1 MARLAIFTSEE
12 QRLFELPPLFNIV
25 DRKRFF
31 FLPESLL
38 EETKHFD
45 KLHNKVYFY
54 LMYGYFKATNKF
66 YRRKFHQ
73 KDIEFV
79 AAILGISFNISDLEE
94 YNERTYRDHRE
105 RILTYTGCKKFDQAV
120 VVLITTQINPM
131 IKSHTRPKLMLEQA
145 CDILIRHKIEIPR
158 YHTLYTIISREMKQ
172 HQEDLNQTIRQG
184 LTEEKKTLIDKL
196 LEKEDGNRYR
206 LTLLKRFSHSTRP
219 AKIKSNIED
228 LRLLQELFQTIEPI
242 INSLQLTNEGMKYYA
257 YAAIKFDILQVL
269 RRSDTDKYL
278 YLLAFI
284 THQYYTLQ
292 DLLIDVLIQAVAGA
306 ENHTSK
312 QQKETAYLLRKTKSS
327 TIEQVVG
334 SFLTNRQ
341 LVKQIQALLDL
352 KELTDK
358 EKIQSL
364 RKLLSNKAEQ
374 EEEDL
379 EARAQELQREND
391 RLLKDEDYYDFLE
404 AQSLKLQ
411 NRVSEIVKQVCF
423 HEDTSNKQI
432 IAAITYF
439 KQKDGNIGNTAP
451 VTFLKPEE
459 QDMLFDELGKI
470 RVSLYKV
477 LLFTHIALL
486 IKAGGLNLRY
496 SYRYR
501 SFDEYLISKTKWNHN
516 KAILLEQ
523 AGLTQFQDFPTLIK
537 ELADS
542 LHKKYEIT
550 NQHILSG
557 KNEYIKFHKNGEFS
571 LTTPK
576 VDIEEALENTIADLF
591 PKYQFIPLCE
601 VLATVNNA
609 TEFLDVFTHW
619 QTTHIGSKPSAKT
632 FYAGLTGLGCNI
644 GIKKL
649 GRISTNIN
657 IHELETTVLWY
668 FTPENLTSANDAIL
682 SFIDRLDLSKLFKK
696 DQTRTHTSSDG
707 QKYAVAGDSLN
718 ANYSFKYFGK
728 GKGVTVKSFI
738 DESFRLF
745 FSTVFSSSEREA
757 AYVFD
762 GLLHN
767 EVVKSD
773 IHSTDTHGYT
783 EVVFGTAYLLG
794 LVFAPRIKGIQY
806 QQLCSFEKRKVYEE
820 NGFKILPQKY
830 VNPMFIEE
838 NWDELLRL
846 IVTMK
851 LKETT
856 ASQIFKRFN
865 SYSKQHILYQA
876 LKAFGQIIKSRFI
889 LEYIDDVVLRQTI
902 EKQLNKMEHSQKF
915 AKSVFHGQNHEFA
928 QETKEEQLIAEG
940 CKRLIENAIICWN
953 YLYLSQKLADKTEV
967 ERKEMIA
974 QLKKSSIITWHHIN
988 LLREY
993 DFSDEKLNTIT
1004 HFQLPKILEL
1014 KVL

>member
-1 MARLAIFTSEE
+1 
-12 QRLFELPPLFNIV
+12 
-25 DRKRFF
+25 
-31 FLPESLL
+31 
-38 EETKHFD
+38 
-45 KLHNKVYFY
+45 
-54 LMYGYFKATNKF
+54 MYGYFKATNKF

-79 AAILGISFNISDLEE
+79 AAKLGISFNISEMNE
-94 YNERTYRDHRE
+94 YKERTYRDHRE
-105 RILTYTGCKKFDQAV
+105 RILTYTGCKKFDQTAV
-120 VVLITTQINPM
+120 DLITMQLNPM

-145 CDILIRHKIEIPR
+145 CEILIEHKIEIPR

-184 LTEEKKTLIDKL
+184 LTKEKKTLIDKL
-196 LEKEDGNRYR
+196 LDKEEGSRYR
-206 LTLLKRFSHSTRP
+206 LTLLKRFSHSTKPR
-219 AKIKSNIED
+219 KIKSNVED
-228 LRLLQELFQTIEPI
+228 LRLLQGLFQTIEPV

-257 YAAIKFDILQVL
+257 YAAIKFDIFQML
-269 RRSDTDKYL
+269 RRSDTNRYL

-306 ENHTSK
+306 ENHASR
-312 QQKETAYLLRKTKSS
+312 QQKETAYLLRKTKGS
-327 TIEQVVG
+327 TIERVVG

-341 LVKQIQALLDL
+341 LVKQIQTILDL
-352 KELTDK
+352 QELTDT

-364 RKLLSNKAEQ
+364 QKLLSNKGEQ
-374 EEEDL
+374 EEDDL
-379 EARAQELQREND
+379 EAKAQELQKEND
-391 RLLKDEDYYDFLE
+391 RIIKDEDYYNFLE

-411 NRVSEIVKQVCF
+411 NRVSEIVKHVCF
-423 HEDTSNKQI
+423 HEDASNKQI

-451 VTFLKPEE
+451 VAFLKPKE
-459 QDMLFDELGKI
+459 QDMLFDEQDKL

-477 LLFTHIALL
+477 LLFMHIALL
-486 IKAGGLNLRY
+486 VKAGGLNLRY

-501 SFDEYLISKTKWNHN
+501 SFDEYLISKTKWNKN
-516 KAILLEQ
+516 KVLFLEQ
-523 AGLTQFQDFPTLIK
+523 AGLTQFQDFPKLIK

-542 LHKKYEIT
+542 LHEKYEIT
-550 NQHILSG
+550 NRHILSRTN
-557 KNEYIKFHKNGEFS
+557 KYIKFHKNGEFN
-571 LTTPK
+571 LKTPK
-576 VDIEEALENTIADLF
+576 EDLEEALENTIIDLF
-591 PKYQFIPLCE
+591 PKSRFIPLCE
-601 VLATVNNA
+601 VLSTVNNA
-609 TEFLDVFTHW
+609 TGFLDVFTHW
-619 QTTHIGSKPSAKT
+619 QTTHVGSKPSAKT

-644 GIKKL
+644 GVKKL
-649 GRISTNIN
+649 GRISTHIN

-668 FTPENLTSANDAIL
+668 FTPENLTAANDAIL
-682 SFIDRLDLSKLFKK
+682 EFIDTLGLSKLFKK

-707 QKYAVAGDSLN
+707 QKYRVAGDSLN

-757 AYVFD
+757 AYVLD

-783 EVVFGTAYLLG
+783 EGIFGTAYFLG
-794 LVFAPRIKGIQY
+794 LVFAPRIKGIQN
-806 QQLCSFEKRKVYEE
+806 QQLYSFEKRKVYEE
-820 NGFKILPQKY
+820 KGFKILPQKY
-830 VNPMFIEE
+830 INVTLIEE
-838 NWDELLRL
+838 HWDELLRL
-846 IVTMK
+846 IATMK

-865 SYSKQHILYQA
+865 SYSKQNILYQA
-876 LKAFGQIIKSRFI
+876 LKAFGQIIKSIFI

-902 EKQLNKMEHSQKF
+902 EKQLNKVEHSQKF
-915 AKSVFHGQNHEFA
+915 AKAVFHGQNQEFV

-953 YLYLSQKLADKTEV
+953 YLYLSQKLADATEV
-967 ERKEMIA
+967 EQKEMIA
-974 QLKKSSIITWHHIN
+974 QMKKSSIIYWHHIN
-988 LLREY
+988 LLGEY

-1004 HFQLPKILEL
+1004 PFQLPKIFGL
-1014 KVL
+1014 KML